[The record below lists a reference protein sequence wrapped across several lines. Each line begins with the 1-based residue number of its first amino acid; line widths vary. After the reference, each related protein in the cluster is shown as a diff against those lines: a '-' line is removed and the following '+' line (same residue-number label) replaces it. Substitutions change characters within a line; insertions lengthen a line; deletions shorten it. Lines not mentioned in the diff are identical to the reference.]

1 MVGSCRHHNPF
12 GQISFR
18 MATCAGIALL
28 LYGRA
33 GMDPVIMLPGLGS
46 ASSVW
51 GRTIAELGPDYECRV
66 GDTLSDASLTS
77 MAERV
82 LDDAPDR
89 FALAGVSMGGMIAM
103 TIMRLAPERV
113 TRLALFDTNAR
124 ADTPE
129 QAARRRSTNGAMLA
143 VTDFRALAGP
153 GITYMVHPQTGQDV
167 RDAALLQN

>member
-1 MVGSCRHHNPF
+1 
-12 GQISFR
+12 
-18 MATCAGIALL
+18 
-28 LYGRA
+28 
-33 GMDPVIMLPGLGS
+33 MDPVIMLPGLGS

-153 GITYMVHPQTGQDV
+153 GITYMVPPKPARMCATRLCFKTDV
-167 RDAALLQN
+167 GDTRRESSG